1 MFRDCK
7 RLPAG
12 SDVCV
17 RFDSKRHTRRLGCFM
32 LVSQAV
38 GARQPMR
45 AYNTFFVDVSGSSL
59 PLGLDTPSYTL
70 MAGMALLLVRALT
83 NSLSFCNMEN
93 GFHKHKRRAL
103 IK

>member
-1 MFRDCK
+1 MMGAVTD
-7 RLPAG
+7 ATA
-12 SDVCV
+12 SA
-17 RFDSKRHTRRLGCFM
+17 DSR
-32 LVSQAV
+32 
-38 GARQPMR
+38 
-45 AYNTFFVDVSGSSL
+45 TFFVDVSGSSL